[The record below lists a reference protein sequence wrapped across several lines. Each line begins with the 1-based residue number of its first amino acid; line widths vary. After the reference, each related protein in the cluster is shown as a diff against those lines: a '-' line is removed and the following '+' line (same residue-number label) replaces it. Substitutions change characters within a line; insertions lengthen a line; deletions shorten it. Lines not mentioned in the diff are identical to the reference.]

1 MAITLGILMFNWTLA
16 QLDGDFSQGDLVPKM
31 LFLDLGI
38 NNFLVF
44 IFIFVNQASAECQ
57 LL

>member
-16 QLDGDFSQGDLVPKM
+16 QLDGDFSQGVPKM